1 MMPATRRRVAEAYYV
16 LWANHCIAP
25 RVEDVVKETGLPR
38 GTVYACLW
46 RMGVINA

>member
-1 MMPATRRRVAEAYYV
+1 MMPATRRHVIKAYYA
-16 LWANHCIAP
+16 LWVRYRIAP

-46 RMGVINA
+46 RMRLINA